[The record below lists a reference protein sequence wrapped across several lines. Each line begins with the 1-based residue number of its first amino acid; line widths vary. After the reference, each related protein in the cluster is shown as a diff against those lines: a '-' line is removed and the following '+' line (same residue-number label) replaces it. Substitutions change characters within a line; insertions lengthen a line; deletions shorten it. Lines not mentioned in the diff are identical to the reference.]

1 MILSSIRIEWYI
13 CWPRKVKVKGWPQVT
28 WPRGHHVYHSMRLDE
43 LNTMRPS
50 ARLYL
55 VPVRSYCQK
64 TAGDLWW
71 RHMTSQ
77 LPNSKTDLKVVKVDR
92 IWSHVWYMG
101 PFRPVLVVK
110 TGSWFFPHWLIMG
123 RSRNWPDLR
132 SPISK
137 FRDIQIVATNDLI
150 TSCDFQRPPTSTVAL
165 ARWQS
170 CKKVTWGWV
179 IQSDL
184 VTWP

>member
-50 ARLYL
+50 TRLYL
-55 VPVRSYCQK
+55 VPVRSYWPK
-64 TAGDLWW
+64 TFGDLWW

-137 FRDIQIVATNDLI
+137 FRDIQIAHTGTLTKAWREEIDRSKTL
-150 TSCDFQRPPTSTVAL
+150 AL
-165 ARWQS
+165 AWLQTFLR
-170 CKKVTWGWV
+170 
-179 IQSDL
+179 
-184 VTWP
+184 